1 MNRTRRFR
9 GCFVALVTP
18 FRRDRRVDFERLEAL
33 VDFQLDAGTD
43 GIVPCGTTGESAT
56 LRPEEQCEI
65 IRCVVERVRGRV
77 PVIAG
82 AGTNSTEEAIALA
95 RAAEQAGADAL
106 LSVTP
111 YYNRPTQEGLYQHF
125 RAIAEAVRLPVL
137 LYNVPSR
144 TGCQLEVGTVLRLAE
159 SPNIIGVKEASGNL
173 EQIMELLRARP
184 SGFLILSGD
193 DAWTLPILALGGD
206 GVISVIANE
215 APAEMRE
222 LVAAALAGDFDRARA
237 AHYRLLPLMRGNFLE
252 TNPIPVKAALAMMGL
267 IEENYRLPLV
277 PPRAETRERLRAIL
291 ADLNLLSVGARHGT
305 VATQG

>member
-1 MNRTRRFR
+1 MNRTHRFR

-18 FRRDRRVDFERLEAL
+18 FRRDGQVDFERLEAL

-56 LRPEEQCEI
+56 LHPEEQREI
-65 IRCVVERVRGRV
+65 IRRVVERVRRRV

-82 AGTNSTEEAIALA
+82 AGTNSTEEAVALA

-111 YYNRPTQEGLYQHF
+111 YYNRPTQEGLYRHF
-125 RAIAEAVRLPVL
+125 RAIAEAVRLPVI

-144 TGCQLEVGTVLRLAE
+144 TGCQLEVGTILRLAE
-159 SPNIIGVKEASGNL
+159 IPNIIGIKEASGNL

-184 SGFLILSGD
+184 SGFLVLSGD

-206 GVISVIANE
+206 GVISVVANE

-291 ADLNLLSVGARHGT
+291 AELNLLPAGAHHGT
-305 VATQG
+305 VETQG

>member
-1 MNRTRRFR
+1 MNGVSRFR

-18 FRRDRRVDFERLEAL
+18 FRRDGQVDYERLDAL
-33 VDFQLDAGTD
+33 VDFQLAAGTD

-56 LRPEEQCEI
+56 VHPDEQRQI
-65 IRCVVERVRGRV
+65 IRRVVERVRGRV

-82 AGTNSTEEAIALA
+82 AGTNSTEEAVALA
-95 RAAEQAGADAL
+95 QEAEAAGADAL

-111 YYNRPTQEGLYQHF
+111 YYNRPTPEGLYQHF
-125 RAIAEAVRLPVL
+125 RAIAEAVRLPVI

-144 TGCQLEVGTVLRLAE
+144 TGCNLDVGTVLRLAE
-159 SPNIIGVKEASGNL
+159 IPNIIGIKEASGNL
-173 EQIMELLRARP
+173 EQIMELLRVRP
-184 SGFLILSGD
+184 QGFLVLSGD

-215 APAEMRE
+215 TPREMRE
-222 LVAAALAGDFDRARA
+222 LVAAALEGDFERARA
-237 AHYRLLPLMRGNFLE
+237 LHFRLLPLMRGNFLE

-277 PPRAETRERLRAIL
+277 PPRAETRERLRRIL
-291 ADLNLLSVGARHGT
+291 ADLHLIPSEVVHGA
-305 VATQG
+305 VAAES

>member
-1 MNRTRRFR
+1 MTEMGRFR

-18 FRRDRRVDFERLEAL
+18 FRRDGQVDEERLDAL
-33 VDFQLDAGTD
+33 VNFQLAAGTD

-56 LRPEEQCEI
+56 LRPEEQREI
-65 IRCVVERVRGRV
+65 IRRVVERVRGRV

-82 AGTNSTEEAIALA
+82 AGTNSTEEAVELA
-95 RAAEQAGADAL
+95 QHAERAGADAV

-111 YYNRPTQEGLYQHF
+111 YYNRPTPEGLYQHF
-125 RAIAEAVRLPVL
+125 RALAESVRIPVI

-144 TGCQLEVGTVLRLAE
+144 TGCNLDVETVLRLAE
-159 SPNIIGVKEASGNL
+159 IPNIIGVKEASGNL
-173 EQIMELLRARP
+173 EQIMEILRRRP
-184 SGFLILSGD
+184 QGFLVLSGD

-206 GVISVIANE
+206 GVISVVANE

-222 LVAAALAGDFDRARA
+222 LVRAALAGDLERARA
-237 AHYRLLPLMRGNFLE
+237 LHYRLLPLMRGNFFE

-277 PPRAETRERLRAIL
+277 PPRTETRERLRRIL
-291 ADLNLLSVGARHGT
+291 ADLNLIPLEAGYGRR
-305 VATQG
+305 ATQG

>member
-1 MNRTRRFR
+1 MNGTSRFR

-18 FRRDRRVDFERLEAL
+18 FQRDGQVDYERLDAL

-56 LRPEEQCEI
+56 LHPEEQHKI
-65 IRCVVERVRGRV
+65 IRRVVERVRGRV

-95 RAAEQAGADAL
+95 RAAEQAGADAI

-111 YYNRPTQEGLYQHF
+111 YYNRPTQEGVYRHF
-125 RAIAEAVRLPVL
+125 RAIAEAVRLPVI

-144 TGCQLEVGTVLRLAE
+144 TGCHLEVGTVLRLAE
-159 SPNIIGVKEASGNL
+159 VPNIIGIKEASGNL

-184 SGFLILSGD
+184 SGFLVLSGD
-193 DAWTLPILALGGD
+193 DVWTLPILALGGD
-206 GVISVIANE
+206 GVISVAANE

-237 AHYRLLPLMRGNFLE
+237 AHYRLLPLMRGNFFE

-277 PPRAETRERLRAIL
+277 PPRAETRERLRVIL
-291 ADLNLLSVGARHGT
+291 ADLHLLPAGAGHGP

>member
-1 MNRTRRFR
+1 MNGTSRFR

-18 FRRDRRVDFERLEAL
+18 FRSDGRVDYERLDAL
-33 VDFQLDAGTD
+33 VDFQLGAGTD

-56 LRPEEQCEI
+56 LHPEEQREI
-65 IRCVVERVRGRV
+65 IRRVVERVQGRV

-95 RAAEQAGADAL
+95 RAAEQAGADAI

-111 YYNRPTQEGLYQHF
+111 YYNRPTQEGVYRHF
-125 RAIAEAVRLPVL
+125 RAIAESVRLPVI
-137 LYNVPSR
+137 LYTVPSR
-144 TGCQLEVGTVLRLAE
+144 TGCHLEVGTILRLAE
-159 SPNIIGVKEASGNL
+159 IPNIIGIKEASGNL
-173 EQIMELLRARP
+173 EQIMELLRVRP
-184 SGFLILSGD
+184 QGFLVLSGD

-206 GVISVIANE
+206 GVISVVANE
-215 APAEMRE
+215 APAEMRA
-222 LVAAALAGDFDRARA
+222 LVAAALAGDFARARA
-237 AHYRLLPLMRGNFLE
+237 LHYRLLPLMRGNFLE

-291 ADLNLLSVGARHGT
+291 ADLHLISAEASHGAVT
-305 VATQG
+305 AQG

>member
-1 MNRTRRFR
+1 MNGVSRFR

-18 FRRDRRVDFERLEAL
+18 FRRDGQVDYERLDAL
-33 VDFQLDAGTD
+33 VDFQLEAGTD

-56 LRPEEQCEI
+56 LHPDEQRQI
-65 IRCVVERVRGRV
+65 IRRVVERVRGRV

-82 AGTNSTEEAIALA
+82 AGTNSTEEAVALA
-95 RAAEQAGADAL
+95 QEAEAAGADAL

-111 YYNRPTQEGLYQHF
+111 YYNRPTPEGLYRHF
-125 RAIAEAVRLPVL
+125 RAIAEAVRLPVI

-144 TGCQLEVGTVLRLAE
+144 TGCNLDVGTVLRLAE
-159 SPNIIGVKEASGNL
+159 IPNIIGIKEASGNL
-173 EQIMELLRARP
+173 EQIMELLRVRP
-184 SGFLILSGD
+184 QGFLVLSGD

-215 APAEMRE
+215 TPREMRE
-222 LVAAALAGDFDRARA
+222 LVAAALTGDFERARA
-237 AHYRLLPLMRGNFLE
+237 LHFRLLPLMRGNFLE

-277 PPRAETRERLRAIL
+277 PPRAETRERLRRIL
-291 ADLNLLSVGARHGT
+291 VDLHLIPTEVAHGA
-305 VATQG
+305 VAAES